1 VIPGNRVVHRDLLP
15 SEFDRTDRKRNDA
28 TTRRSGR
35 RLPRKAEAGEGSS
48 DDHPANPGSTPW
60 WIRTGGSREATAGG
74 GLTVLEREL
83 AELSDRHLRL
93 AAEFENYRKRTREEL
108 LSSGTR
114 AQASLVATLLDV
126 FDDFQRMHELDEA
139 QATAGVRAGGGPTGG
154 AEAAAGPGRGRGG
167 WVEPWGEAFDPERME
182 AVMRVPTE
190 EEEDDTV
197 DQVFQRGVEF
207 KGHLV
212 RPARVTVRKLD
223 GWTS

>member
-1 VIPGNRVVHRDLLP
+1 MMRDQKEREQK
-15 SEFDRTDRKRNDA
+15 SQE
-28 TTRRSGR
+28 
-35 RLPRKAEAGEGSS
+35 AEAGHGAASPSESEGVEAMV
-48 DDHPANPGSTPW
+48 DIGPAEG
-60 WIRTGGSREATAGG
+60 EDEGG

-83 AELSDRHLRL
+83 ADLSDRHLRL

-114 AQASLVATLLDV
+114 AQASLVATLLDAL
-126 FDDFQRMHELDEA
+126 DDFQRITELDEA
-139 QATAGVRAGGGPTGG
+139 HASLESVLEGIQLVERKLQRSLSEAGV
-154 AEAAAGPGRGRGG
+154 E

-190 EEEDDTV
+190 QEDEDDTV

-223 GWTS
+223 A